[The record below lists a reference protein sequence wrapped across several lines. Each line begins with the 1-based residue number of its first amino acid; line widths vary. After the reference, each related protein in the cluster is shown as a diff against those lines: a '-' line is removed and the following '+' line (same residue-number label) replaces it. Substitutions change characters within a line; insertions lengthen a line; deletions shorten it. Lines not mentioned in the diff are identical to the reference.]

1 MSRDYAAFLRAKQW
15 RQPESGFDPMPIA
28 SPLFDFQSDLVRWAV
43 RRGRGAVFADTGL
56 GKTRVQ
62 IEWGRQVAAYTER
75 PVLILAPLAVAAQ
88 TVNEARVCGV
98 PAVESKD
105 GRFPEDA
112 VLVVTNY
119 ERLHKFETWRFRG
132 IVLDESSILKS
143 YDGKTR
149 SELIKTFS
157 GTPYRLACT
166 ATPAP
171 NDHSELG
178 NHAEFLGICSRVEML
193 SEFFVHDGGDTSS
206 WRLKGHAQTPFW
218 KWLSSWAATL
228 RRPSDLGYDDGAF
241 LLPPLTIR
249 QHVVESG
256 PDDAGLLFALNA
268 LTLQEQRQARRAS
281 LSDRVTLAA
290 KLANES
296 TDPWVVWCD
305 LNAESAALASSIRG
319 AVEVRGDM
327 DIEEKEAKLADFAA
341 GRARVIV
348 TKPSI
353 AGYGLNWQHAANM
366 AFVGVT
372 HSFEAFYQAVRRCW
386 RFGQKRPVECH
397 VITSEAEGEVV
408 ANLRRKEALAAQMH
422 EAMAEHVRAF
432 VMDEVRGHKSSR
444 TAYQPRQTMR
454 IPEWLRAA

>member
-1 MSRDYAAFLRAKQW
+1 MSYSDFIRSKQ
-15 RQPESGFDPMPIA
+15 PKIPDSGFDPFPIA
-28 SPLFDFQSDLVRWAV
+28 SPLFDFQTDLVRWAV
-43 RRGRGAVFADTGL
+43 RRGRAAVFADTGL
-56 GKTRVQ
+56 GKTRIQV
-62 IEWGRQVAAYTER
+62 EWGRQVAAHTGR

-88 TVNEARVCGV
+88 TVAESRICGIT
-98 PAVESKD
+98 AFESKD
-105 GRFPEDA
+105 GRAPEDA
-112 VLVVTNY
+112 ALVVTNY
-119 ERLHKFETWRFRG
+119 ERLHRFETHRFGG

-149 SELIKTFS
+149 SELIRTFAA
-157 GTPYRLACT
+157 TPYRLACT

-193 SEFFVHDGGDTSS
+193 AEFFVHDGGDTSS

-268 LTLQEQRQARRAS
+268 LTLLEQRQARRAS
-281 LSDRVTLAA
+281 LSDRVALAS
-290 KLANES
+290 KLANGS

-305 LNAESAALASSIRG
+305 LNAESDALAAAIHM
-319 AVEVRGDM
+319 E
-327 DIEEKEAKLADFAA
+327 IEEKERRLADFAS

-353 AGYGLNWQHAANM
+353 AGYGLNWQHVANM

-372 HSFEAFYQAVRRCW
+372 HSFESFYQAVRRCW

-444 TAYQPRQTMR
+444 VAYQPRQTMR
-454 IPEWLRAA
+454 IPAWLQAA

>member
-1 MSRDYAAFLRAKQW
+1 MNYHDFLRSKQFK
-15 RQPESGFDPMPIA
+15 QPDSGFDPFPVA
-28 SPLFDFQSDLVRWAV
+28 SPLFDFQADLTRWAI
-43 RRGRGAVFADTGL
+43 RRGRAAVFADTGL
-56 GKTRVQ
+56 GKTRIQ
-62 IEWGRQVAAYTER
+62 IEWGSQVAAKTGR

-88 TVNEARVCGV
+88 TVNEARSCGV

-105 GRFPEDA
+105 GRFLDPA
-112 VLVVTNY
+112 TLVVTNY
-119 ERLHKFETWRFRG
+119 ERLHKFETHRFG
-132 IVLDESSILKS
+132 GVVLDESSILKS

-149 SELIKTFS
+149 SELIRTFS
-157 GTPYRLACT
+157 ATPYRLACT

-193 SEFFVHDGGDTSS
+193 AEFFVHDGGDTSS

-218 KWLSSWAATL
+218 RWLSSWAATL

-256 PDDAGLLFALNA
+256 PEDAGLLFALNA
-268 LTLQEQRQARRAS
+268 LTLLEQRQARRSS
-281 LSDRVTLAA
+281 LSERVALAS
-290 KLANES
+290 KLANGS
-296 TDPWVVWCD
+296 PDPWVVWCD
-305 LNAESAALASSIRG
+305 LNAESAALAATIHG

-327 DIEEKEAKLADFAA
+327 EIEEKERRLADFAS
-341 GRARVIV
+341 GRSRVIV

-353 AGYGLNWQHAANM
+353 AGYGLNWQHAAHM

-372 HSFEAFYQAVRRCW
+372 HSFESFYQAVRRCW
-386 RFGQKRPVECH
+386 RFGQSRPVECH

-444 TAYQPRQTMR
+444 VAYQPRQTMR
-454 IPEWLRAA
+454 IPEWLQAA

>member
-1 MSRDYAAFLRAKQW
+1 MSYHDFLRSKQFKH
-15 RQPESGFDPMPIA
+15 PDSGFDPLA
-28 SPLFDFQSDLVRWAV
+28 VTSPLFDFQGDLVRWAV
-43 RRGRGAVFADTGL
+43 RRGRAAVFADTGL
-56 GKTRVQ
+56 GKTRIQ

-75 PVLILAPLAVAAQ
+75 PVLVLAPLAVAAQ
-88 TVNEARVCGV
+88 TVAEARVCGV
-98 PAVESKD
+98 PAFESKD
-105 GRFPEDA
+105 GQFPESA
-112 VLVVTNY
+112 ALVVTNY
-119 ERLHKFETWRFRG
+119 ERLHRFRTG
-132 IVLDESSILKS
+132 LFGGVVLDESSILKS

-149 SELIKTFS
+149 SELIRTF
-157 GTPYRLACT
+157 GPTPYRLACT

-193 SEFFVHDGGDTSS
+193 AEFFVHDGGDTSS

-268 LTLQEQRQARRAS
+268 LTLLEQRQARRAS
-281 LSDRVTLAA
+281 LGDRVALAS
-290 KLANES
+290 KLANGS
-296 TDPWVVWCD
+296 PDPWVVWCD
-305 LNAESAALASSIRG
+305 LNAESEALAAAIHG

-327 DIEEKEAKLADFAA
+327 EIEEKERRLADFAS

-353 AGYGLNWQHAANM
+353 AGYGLNWQHASNM

-372 HSFEAFYQAVRRCW
+372 HSFESFYQAVRRCW

-422 EAMAEHVRAF
+422 EAMAEHVRAY

-444 TAYQPRQTMR
+444 VAYQPRQTMR
-454 IPEWLRAA
+454 IPEWLQAA